1 MHLDFKPSNSLSTD
15 KDKKMGRVNTPL
27 LETVF
32 TQKF

>member
-1 MHLDFKPSNSLSTD
+1 MSTE

-27 LETVF
+27 LEMVF